1 MITSPLPD
9 TQTILIID
17 DDPVNLAVIV
27 DYLEAYNFQV
37 IVARD
42 GQAGLKRAAYVC
54 PDLILLD
61 VMMPDMDGFE
71 TCRRLKATAATQ
83 DIPVIFMTALTSTE
97 DRLTGFDAGAV
108 DYITKPFQT
117 PEVLARI
124 KTHLHLRN
132 LQKQLQAQNTQLQ
145 QEISERLRAEQAHRE
160 SEARLQTL
168 IDNLPV
174 QFWAMDTNLCYIM
187 QNATTFKDYGNIIGK
202 HVAELDIPAALKE
215 IWNEQNRRVFTG
227 AIAQKEYE
235 RQIDGETRIFQSL
248 AAPVIVGETIVGIV
262 GAGIDITERK
272 RAEAELN
279 EYREHLEELVAQRAG
294 ELSRA
299 NKQLQQEIAE
309 RTVVEEEIQRRNRE
323 LSLLNRV
330 IAASAGQTSP
340 ETILEVACRELA
352 QAFNSPQGVVA
363 LFNKEKTEA
372 TVVAEYLT
380 PNRLST
386 LRYKIPTTDNPMFQY
401 IFQQK
406 TPMMVGD
413 IQSNPK
419 LSKIGKLLNWPTLSS
434 LFVIPIVIDN
444 EVIGCINLETVDP
457 SYFIS
462 QEGNL
467 AKSVA
472 DQVAGV
478 LARLQLE
485 KERQQL
491 ETQYYQSQKMEAI
504 GRLTGGVTHDFNN
517 ILIIIIANSEFLLDA
532 LGEHHPFSHFVKQ
545 IQQATSRAAALTRQ
559 LLAFS
564 RQQILQPKMLN
575 LNTVVSD
582 IEKMLHRLIGED
594 INLLT
599 VLDPDLGQIKADP
612 GQVEQVIMNLVIN
625 ARDAMPGGGKLT
637 IETTNAYLDEAYAR
651 QHPGVTP
658 GPYAMLAI
666 SDTGHGMDAATQA
679 RIFEPF
685 FTTKSQEKGTGLGLS
700 TVHGI
705 VNQSNG
711 HIWVYSEVEIGTT
724 FKIFLPQVIEAAT
737 EAGKAQSLF
746 AKPHHGTETILLV
759 EDDDLVRRASYQI
772 LVKYGYTV
780 LVANDGEQAYQ
791 TCANFAGTIHLLLTD
806 VILPGQITG
815 PQLAKTLATTRP
827 QLKVLYMSG
836 YTDNPIVHN
845 ELSNPEVAFLPKPF
859 LPNDLARKIRQVLDG
874 I

>member
-1 MITSPLPD
+1 MITSLLPD

-83 DIPVIFMTALTSTE
+83 DIPVIFMTALTSIE
-97 DRLTGFDAGAV
+97 DRVAGFEAGAV

-124 KTHLHLRN
+124 RTHLHLRN
-132 LQKQLQAQNTQLQ
+132 LQKQLEAQNAQLQ
-145 QEISERLRAEQAHRE
+145 QEISERLRAEHAHQE
-160 SEARLQTL
+160 SEARLRTL
-168 IDNLPV
+168 INNMPV
-174 QFWAMDTNLCYIM
+174 EFWAMDTNMRYIM
-187 QNATTFKDYGNIIGK
+187 QNTAAFKSYGGIIGK
-202 HVAELDIPAALKE
+202 QLADLDVPAAIKA
-215 IWNEQNRRVFTG
+215 IWEEQNKRVLNG
-227 AIAQKEYE
+227 SIVQEEYE
-235 RQIDGETRIFQSL
+235 RQLAGEPKIFQSL
-248 AAPVIVGETIVGIV
+248 VAPVIVDETIVGIV

-309 RTVVEEEIQRRNRE
+309 RTVVEDEIQCRNRE

-330 IAASAGQTSP
+330 IAASAVQTNP

-352 QAFNSPQGVVA
+352 QAFNSPQGVVT

-419 LSKIGKLLNWPTLSS
+419 LSKIGKSLNWPTLNS
-434 LFVIPIVIDN
+434 LFVIPIVVDN
-444 EVIGCINLETVDP
+444 EVIGCINMETVESD
-457 SYFIS
+457 YFLS
-462 QEGNL
+462 QESDL

-545 IQQATSRAAALTRQ
+545 IQQATSRATSLTRQ

-594 INLLT
+594 VNLLT
-599 VLDPDLGQIKADP
+599 VLDPELGQIKADP
-612 GQVEQVIMNLVIN
+612 GQIEQVIMNLVIN

-637 IETTNAYLDEAYAR
+637 IETTSAYLDEAYTR
-651 QHPGVTP
+651 QHPGVNP
-658 GPYAMLAI
+658 GPYVMLAI

-711 HIWVYSEVEIGTT
+711 HIWVYSEIGIGTT
-724 FKIFLPQVIEAAT
+724 FKIFLPQVIEVAT
-737 EAGKAQSLF
+737 EASKAQSLF

-780 LVANDGEQAYQ
+780 LVANNGEQAYQ

-806 VILPGQITG
+806 VILPGQIAG
-815 PQLAKTLATTRP
+815 PQLAKTLAEARP

-859 LPNDLARKIRQVLDG
+859 LPNDLARKIRQVLDEV
-874 I
+874 